1 MQNQTD
7 YQKQLDEY
15 LLNKLKQQN
24 DPNYGKRERDEIA
37 GIRENDVE
45 NARSAAL
52 MKAAA
57 QMGTIGG
64 KTADAS
70 PVADMASSLA
80 RSNQMRLGEIQDK
93 RQQEDKQFGMNA
105 DVYKYLAEKQRK
117 AAESAAMADYR
128 KKDLEQKQ
136 LSSKA
141 AMARAEAD
149 KKESSRRWEETN
161 SRLNQQVTDNRQDK
175 LDAKADKEAQYQAG
189 VKVDGTAVK
198 DGFRPT
204 LDSAKKAKDA
214 KTAYDK
220 INMALDEMDRI
231 YNRSGTNLVGDDA
244 SRMASLKTSML
255 MAQKELDAL
264 GVLSGQDERLTMD
277 QIPDPTS
284 WAENAK
290 GFFGMDRYGS
300 KSSQYRQN
308 LKNQYDAALGA
319 GGYVRTD
326 PDKKSLVG
334 DEGTAIADDKAPKK
348 TKEDDVALT
357 WARSNP
363 NDPRAKEILR
373 LNGGQ

>member
-1 MQNQTD
+1 MGRIEQN
-7 YQKQLDEY
+7 
-15 LLNKLKQQN
+15 NSQN
-24 DPNYGKRERDEIA
+24 A
-37 GIRENDVE
+37 L
-45 NARSAAL
+45 ASSL
-52 MKAAA
+52 MKSAA
-57 QMGTIGG
+57 QMGSIGG
-64 KTADAS
+64 K
-70 PVADMASSLA
+70 VADTSAVDTMAQGLGKTNQLKLGQIEDRRA
-80 RSNQMRLGEIQDK
+80 R
-93 RQQEDKQFGMNA
+93 EDKQFGMNA

-117 AAESAAMADYR
+117 QAESVATADYR

-136 LSSKA
+136 LANKA
-141 AMARAEAD
+141 TMARAAAD
-149 KKESSRRWEETN
+149 KAESTRRWEETN
-161 SRLNQQVTDNRQDK
+161 NRLNQQVTDNRQDK

-189 VKVDGTAVK
+189 IKVDGTSVK

-214 KTAYDK
+214 KAAYDK
-220 INMALDEMDRI
+220 INMALDEMDAI
-231 YNRSGTNLVGDDA
+231 YNRSGTNLVGGDA

-319 GGYVRTD
+319 GGYVRTE

-334 DEGTAIADDKAPKK
+334 GDGTAIAGQDKVDPTISDFAKK
-348 TKEDDVALT
+348 NRLDYGRAAHILKQRGYT
-357 WARSNP
+357 P
-363 NDPRAKEILR
+363 NE
-373 LNGGQ
+373 Q